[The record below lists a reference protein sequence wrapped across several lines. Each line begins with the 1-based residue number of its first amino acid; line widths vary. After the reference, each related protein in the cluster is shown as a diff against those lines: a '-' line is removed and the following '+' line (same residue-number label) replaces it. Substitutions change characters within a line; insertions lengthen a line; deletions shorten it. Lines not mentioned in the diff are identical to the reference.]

1 MVSKEFFNALEQLEQ
16 EKKIKKED
24 LIASLETALTTA
36 YKRQYNTAFSAA
48 VRINPEK
55 HTIRVYSY
63 RTVVE
68 EVNDPDKEISLQDAK
83 LLKKSLKLGDTI
95 EKEEAPKEFGRVA
108 IQTAKQVIMQ
118 RLREAEKE
126 NTIKELAE
134 KEEKLITAVVRRT
147 EGLNVFVEIAGTMI
161 EALMN
166 DKDQLPGEKYVQGQ
180 RIKVFVKKVKEG
192 MHGPL
197 VQVSRS
203 CPEFVEKLM
212 ELEIPEIANGEV
224 EIKAIAREAGLRT
237 KVAVFAPNPNVDA
250 IGACLGNKS
259 MRINTIISEIN
270 GEKID
275 LMEYSDD
282 IETFVLRALS
292 PAQVTGISVGEDNKI
307 LAVVPDDKLSLAIG
321 KKGHNV
327 RLAAKLTG
335 AKIDVKSQS
344 EIDKLEEDKQVE
356 VGSEYEYSNDLDNF
370 FDDDD
375 NE

>member
-1 MVSKEFFNALEQLEQ
+1 MVSKELFSALEQIEQ
-16 EKKIKKED
+16 EKNIKKED
-24 LIASLETALTTA
+24 LIASLETALTNA
-36 YKRQYNTAFSAA
+36 YKRQYDIAYSAA

-55 HTIRVYSY
+55 HTIRFYSY

-68 EVNDPDKEISLQDAK
+68 EVTDPDKEISLAEAK
-83 LLKKSLKLGDTI
+83 QIKKSFKVGDTI
-95 EKEEAPKEFGRVA
+95 EHEESPKEFGRVA
-108 IQTAKQVIMQ
+108 IQTAKQVVMQ
-118 RLREAEKE
+118 KFRDAEKQATLE
-126 NTIKELAE
+126 IIAE

-180 RIKVFVKKVKEG
+180 RIKVYVKKIKEG
-192 MHGPL
+192 VRGPL

-212 ELEIPEIANGEV
+212 ELEIPEIANGDV
-224 EIKAIAREAGLRT
+224 VIKSIAREAGLRT
-237 KVAVFAPNPNVDA
+237 KVAVLATKPNVDA
-250 IGACLGNKS
+250 IGACVGNKS
-259 MRINTIISEIN
+259 MRINTIINELN

-282 IETFVLRALS
+282 VETYVISALS
-292 PAQVTGISVGEDNKI
+292 PATVTGISIDEENKV

-335 AKIDVKSQS
+335 CKIDVKSQS
-344 EIDKLEEDKQVE
+344 EIDKLEEEKKVE
-356 VGSEYEYSNDLDNF
+356 VGSEYEYSDDLDNF
-370 FDDDD
+370 FDED

>member
-1 MVSKEFFNALEQLEQ
+1 MVSKEFFAALDEIEK

-24 LIASLETALTTA
+24 LIASLETALTNA
-36 YKRQYNTAFSAA
+36 YKRQYDTAYSAA

-55 HTIRVYSY
+55 HTIRVYSC

-68 EVNDPDKEISLQDAK
+68 EVVDPDKEISLAEAK
-83 LLKKSLKLGDTI
+83 QIKKSFKLGDTI
-95 EKEEAPKEFGRVA
+95 EHEEAPKEFGRVA
-108 IQTAKQVIMQ
+108 IQTAKQVVMQ
-118 RLREAEKE
+118 KFRDAERQATLE
-126 NTIKELAE
+126 IIAE

-166 DKDQLPGEKYVQGQ
+166 DKDQLPGEKYAQGQ
-180 RIKVFVKKVKEG
+180 RIKVYVKKIKEG
-192 MHGPL
+192 VRGPL

-212 ELEIPEIANGEV
+212 ELEIPEIANGDV
-224 EIKAIAREAGLRT
+224 VIKSIAREAGLRT
-237 KVAVFAPNPNVDA
+237 KVALQATKPNVDA
-250 IGACLGNKS
+250 IGACVGNKS
-259 MRINTIISEIN
+259 MRINTIINEIN

-282 IETFVLRALS
+282 VETYVISALS
-292 PAQVTGISVGEDNKI
+292 PATVTGISIDEENKV

-335 AKIDVKSQS
+335 CKIDVKSQS
-344 EIDKLEEDKQVE
+344 EIEKLEEEKKVE
-356 VGSEYEYSNDLDNF
+356 VGAEYEYSDDLDNF
-370 FDDDD
+370 FDED